1 VKRIS
6 HIVLRLILVIIPVM
20 LALTQVRAQG
30 DTVCVGASSKWAVE
44 AVPGHNYTW
53 ELYNDVDGINLAM
66 VPGNCPSSE
75 AYFIG
80 GVNSGDSV
88 EVMCQVAGT
97 YFIKVTATDT
107 CTDNIKIG
115 KIEVVPCLSYAEFL
129 EPPPVCS
136 GDTALLTV
144 EVTGAPGPWDISYTD
159 GTTVWTIEGIETSPY
174 TFQHVPTPTAAGSY
188 TYWII
193 SVTNP
198 YGMTNTD
205 PSDPVI
211 LIINSKPVTSP
222 IYRY

>member
-1 VKRIS
+1 MVP
-6 HIVLRLILVIIPVM
+6 VLLS
-20 LALTQVRAQG
+20 LTQIRAQG
-30 DTVCVGASSKWAVE
+30 DTVCVGGSSFWAVE
-44 AVPGHNYTW
+44 PMPGNTYTW

-66 VPGNCPSSE
+66 VPGNCPGSE
-75 AYFIG
+75 AYFAG
-80 GVNSGDSV
+80 GVNTGDSV
-88 EVMCQVAGT
+88 EVICLAAGT
-97 YFIKVTATDT
+97 YFIKVTATDS
-107 CTDNIKIG
+107 CTNNIKIG
-115 KIEVVPCLSYAEFL
+115 KIEVVPCMSYAEFL

-144 EVTGAPGPWDISYTD
+144 EVEGATGPWDISYTD
-159 GTTVWTIEGIETSPY
+159 GTTVWTIEGIETSPH

-205 PSDPVI
+205 PSDPVL
-211 LIINSKPVTSP
+211 LIVKPKPVTSP